1 MAEET
6 AATTDKKSNKGLIGL
21 IAGIAAAVVAVVVI
35 VIIALNSTPKV
46 VGKYNIVSFIEN
58 GEESTTMIDFLKAFG
73 GDYVIEFK
81 KDKTGTMEV
90 KGADNS
96 QTVNF
101 KWDDKKIKIEQDGK
115 TEESDYTYKDDTVT
129 LTFEGQGMKFKRE
142 GK

>member
-1 MAEET
+1 MAEE
-6 AATTDKKSNKGLIGL
+6 AAEKKNNKGLIGI
-21 IAGIAAAVVAVVVI
+21 IAGIVAAVVAIAVIVVI
-35 VIIALNSTPKV
+35 AINSTPKV
-46 VGKYNIVSFIEN
+46 IGKYNIVSYIEN
-58 GEESTTMIDFLKAFG
+58 GEESTEMIDILKAFG
-73 GDYVIEFK
+73 GDYTIEFK
-81 KDKTGTMEV
+81 SDKTGTMEV
-90 KGADNS
+90 KGGDNS